1 MRGKRHE
8 TRLGSFRNN
17 AGFTLIEV
25 LIATTLLGVMM
36 LLLLGS
42 LRIGVNSWDSGEDKL
57 ARASRLF
64 LVENFLRS
72 HIGGALPL
80 VDMEDP
86 QGVGTSLRGGENWIE
101 YVATMPQQ
109 VRMGGLYRFRL
120 YVAEN
125 GNHYDLKVAMRPYVS
140 NPNSIASAAPAEAI
154 EDVVLLENLAG
165 IKFSYLPESLQGAQT
180 VGEGWVSEWQ
190 QPQLPLLIQVQIE
203 PEDEEP
209 WPALVVALKTRR

>member
-1 MRGKRHE
+1 
-8 TRLGSFRNN
+8 
-17 AGFTLIEV
+17 
-25 LIATTLLGVMM
+25 M

-57 ARASRLF
+57 SRASRLS

-86 QGVGTSLRGGENWIE
+86 QGVATSLRGGEDWME
-101 YVATMPQQ
+101 YISTMPQQ

-120 YVAEN
+120 YVAKN
-125 GNHYDLKVAMRPYVS
+125 GNHNDLKVAMRPYVS
-140 NPNSIASAAPAEAI
+140 NPNSAGSAAAVEPI
-154 EDVVLLENLAG
+154 EDVVLLENLGG
-165 IKFSYLPESLQGAQT
+165 IKFSYLPENLQGAQS
-180 VGEGWVSEWQ
+180 VGEGWLSEWQ
-190 QPQLPLLIQVQIE
+190 QPQLPVLIQVQIE

-209 WPALVVALKTRR
+209 WPHLVVALRTRR